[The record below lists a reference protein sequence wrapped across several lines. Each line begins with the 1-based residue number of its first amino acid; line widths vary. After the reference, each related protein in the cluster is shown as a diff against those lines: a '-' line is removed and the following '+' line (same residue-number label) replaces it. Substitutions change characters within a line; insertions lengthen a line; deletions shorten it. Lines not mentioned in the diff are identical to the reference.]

1 MLLHYFGVDGSE
13 STMTRLLSKMT
24 SKTLEMMA
32 EYIWSRSDF
41 RGWNKIGNCPEKIEP
56 RAQHHRIKC
65 SRYFLFYNVQEN
77 GRTVLP
83 HYSFL
88 KAEVI
93 LFESVVLNYTH
104 FFSSFFFLCLG
115 MVFSFRPFF
124 RGKNTM
130 ENSWFVFVSIK
141 QNFGALGPNS
151 DVVV

>member
-83 HYSFL
+83 DYSFL

-104 FFSSFFFLCLG
+104 FFSSFFF
-115 MVFSFRPFF
+115 FF
-124 RGKNTM
+124 YVCA
-130 ENSWFVFVSIK
+130 WCF
-141 QNFGALGPNS
+141 LS
-151 DVVV
+151 DLFLEARTLWRTADLSLSP